1 MEQLIKELES
11 RARTLR
17 YRIVKMIGPEEK
29 GHLGVPARSLM
40 WSQPSISTKCAMTP
54 SSRS

>member
-11 RARTLR
+11 RAHLR

-40 WSQPSISTKCAMTP
+40 WLHPSFPQNAP
-54 SSRS
+54 